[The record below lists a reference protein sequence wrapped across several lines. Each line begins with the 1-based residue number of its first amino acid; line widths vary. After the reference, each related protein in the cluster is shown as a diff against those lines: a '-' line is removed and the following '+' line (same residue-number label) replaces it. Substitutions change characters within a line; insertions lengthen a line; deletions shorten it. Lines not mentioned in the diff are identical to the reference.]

1 LHACTSSSGFFNP
14 AVSGNKEYLRRL
26 GLLRSVLP
34 MVRPLYQLL

>member
-1 LHACTSSSGFFNP
+1 LHTVYQQQWFFQP